1 MKKDI
6 HPDNYRLVAFKDMSN
21 DDVFITKSAVET
33 KDTINHDGVDYPLV
47 KLEISRTSHPYYT
60 GKTKLVDTAGRIDK
74 FKNRYAGLSL
84 KKNDESKPSANEV
97 APADEPVAEAAPAEE
112 PVAEV
117 TPVEEPVDEVTPAE
131 EPVDEVTP
139 VEEPVAEVASAEEP
153 VAENTPKEDNQ
164 VDESP
169 KSVDNTDSNS
179 VN

>member
-21 DDVFITKSAVET
+21 NDVFITKSAVET

-84 KKNDESKPSANEV
+84 KKNDESKPSYNEV
-97 APADEPVAEAAPAEE
+97 APAEE
-112 PVAEV
+112 PV
-117 TPVEEPVDEVTPAE
+117 D
-131 EPVDEVTP
+131 
-139 VEEPVAEVASAEEP
+139 
-153 VAENTPKEDNQ
+153 ENTPKEDNQ

-169 KSVDNTDSNS
+169 KSVDNTDSDS

>member
-6 HPDNYRLVAFKDMSN
+6 HPENYRLVAFKDMSN
-21 DDVFITKSAVET
+21 NDVFITKSAVET

-84 KKNDESKPSANEV
+84 KKNDESKPSANDV
-97 APADEPVAEAAPAEE
+97 APAEE

-117 TPVEEPVDEVTPAE
+117 APSEEPVD
-131 EPVDEVTP
+131 
-139 VEEPVAEVASAEEP
+139 
-153 VAENTPKEDNQ
+153 ENTPKEDNQ